1 MIGVEQNLMKQK
13 TVNKAITWR
22 GIGLHTGESVTV
34 TVSPAE
40 ENFGIKFRSQSD
52 EGTLIKAD
60 IKNVSSTHRSTNIKT
75 GNTEIMTIEHL
86 MAALYAADVS
96 NAEIIVDGREL
107 PILDGS
113 AAPYFDAL
121 VSNVVEQEAEATVF
135 APNTAFSF
143 IDEQTGA
150 EYTVVPSDELTIEVI
165 IDYTQQEVGQKYA
178 SYSEST
184 SFKKELST
192 ARTFVFTH
200 EVIHLAKAGYIK
212 GGSIENAMVLR
223 SDNATDAQ
231 FMDALREL
239 GKDNPDDIIQ
249 KVNQGVSLKYDNEPA
264 RHKLLD
270 LYGDLAL
277 LGSRLKAKI
286 IARRPGHT
294 GNVAFT
300 KKLKEVQ
307 ILQSKLQT
315 IPQYDPNVEPIY
327 NTEQIKGML
336 PHRYPFLM
344 VDKIIELS
352 ETHVVGVKNITFNE
366 NFFMGH
372 FPGNSVFPGVL
383 QMEALAQTGGI
394 LALSGVE
401 TPSNWDTYFVKM
413 DAVKFKRKVVP
424 GDTLILKME
433 LLAPIRR
440 GMVQMRGTTYV
451 GNQIASEGDLTAQIV
466 DRTKLR

>member
-1 MIGVEQNLMKQK
+1 MKQK
-13 TVNKAITWR
+13 TVKKAISWQGT
-22 GIGLHTGESVTV
+22 GLHTGEPVSVTV
-34 TVSPAE
+34 APAD
-40 ENFGIKFRSQSD
+40 ENFGIKFRIASG
-52 EGTLIKAD
+52 EGGLIKAD
-60 IKNVSSTHRSTNIKT
+60 IKNVSSTHRSTNIKS
-75 GNTEIMTIEHL
+75 GDIEIMTIEHL
-86 MAALYAADVS
+86 MAAMYAAEVS
-96 NAEIIVDGREL
+96 NAEVIVDGREL

-113 AAPYFDAL
+113 SAVYFDEL
-121 VSNVVEQEAEATVF
+121 ISNIVDQEGDVSIFSPSE
-135 APNTAFSF
+135 AFSF
-143 IDEQTGA
+143 IDEQSGA
-150 EYTVVPSDELTIEVI
+150 EYTVVPSEELTIEVI
-165 IDYTQQEVGQKYA
+165 IDYSQQEIGQKYA
-178 SYSEST
+178 SYAESEN
-184 SFKKELST
+184 FKSELSS

-231 FMDALREL
+231 FMEALKEL
-239 GKDNPDDIIQ
+239 GKDNPADIIK
-249 KVNQGVSLKYDNEPA
+249 KVNNGVNLKYDNEPA

-286 IARRPGHT
+286 IARKPGHT

-300 KKLKEVQ
+300 KKLKEIQ
-307 ILQSKLQT
+307 IRQSKLES
-315 IPQYDPNVEPIY
+315 IPQYDPNATPVY
-327 NTEQIKGML
+327 DTEQVKSML
-336 PHRYPFLM
+336 PHRYPFMM

-352 ETHVVGVKNITFNE
+352 DTHVVGVKNITFNE

-394 LALSGVE
+394 LALSKVE

-466 DRTKLR
+466 DRTKLK